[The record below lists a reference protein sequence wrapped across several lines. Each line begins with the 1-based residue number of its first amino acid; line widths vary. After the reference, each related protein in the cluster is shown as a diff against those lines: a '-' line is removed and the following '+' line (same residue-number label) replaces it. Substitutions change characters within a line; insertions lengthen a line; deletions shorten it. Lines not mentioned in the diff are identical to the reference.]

1 MKKDIGVAS
10 APLKSP
16 FAQDWN
22 AICLQSLEGWW
33 RKRYAGRAKAV
44 NGPMK
49 ILILVALFGAIAAAC
64 YRAERQEEPKPAA

>member
-1 MKKDIGVAS
+1 
-10 APLKSP
+10 
-16 FAQDWN
+16 
-22 AICLQSLEGWW
+22 LQSLEGWW